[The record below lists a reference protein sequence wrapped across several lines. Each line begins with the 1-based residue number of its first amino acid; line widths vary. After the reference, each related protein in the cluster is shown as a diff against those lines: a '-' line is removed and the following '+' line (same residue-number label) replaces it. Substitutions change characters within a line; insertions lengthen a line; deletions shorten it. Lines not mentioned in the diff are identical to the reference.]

1 MPSER
6 PVRVAVPVNL
16 RPYFNSIT
24 TKNFFVM
31 VSAEFHPTKEIYT
44 FEEVLKSVSESLRS
58 QISRENLEKLFSYN
72 VSNEKLLAARIVP
85 LFLKNLAMRYVYTT
99 SGACKHSDGDQYRGI
114 SP

>member
-1 MPSER
+1 
-6 PVRVAVPVNL
+6 
-16 RPYFNSIT
+16 
-24 TKNFFVM
+24 M

-85 LFLKNLAMRYVYTT
+85 LFLKIWRCAMYTQPLRLQT
-99 SGACKHSDGDQYRGI
+99 QRR
-114 SP
+114 